1 MNASLPKLPIYI
13 NYLKTT
19 CIGLRLSQ
27 IMEKVHID
35 YPFLPMYCPETFKN
49 TDKGSMGKLVEKYL
63 FGIEPNNDPRP
74 DLGDIDIKCT
84 KFKKLK
90 NGHFNA
96 KERLTITNC
105 GNTNNYS
112 SFKEIADNEK
122 LSETKYFSKINK
134 GLLFVFENKTNILL
148 SIVQYQ
154 LTDLPNLYLE
164 QINEDYTTIH
174 NLVKTQGVTQ
184 KGQKYLH
191 IHPHGSGHGSG
202 NRAFG
207 FTNRFLT
214 YIVAY
219 YISLENNKPLEEVLL
234 SKGNSYFINKNFLK

>member
-1 MNASLPKLPIYI
+1 MNAKPPSKLPIYI
-13 NYLKTT
+13 NYLKT
-19 CIGLRLSQ
+19 CIGLQ
-27 IMEKVHID
+27 IISNLWKKFILD
-35 YPFLPMYCPETFKN
+35 YPFLPMYNVTETFKN
-49 TDKGSMGKLVEKYL
+49 TDKGSTGKLVEKYL
-63 FGIEPNNDPRP
+63 FGIEPNNDPCVQI
-74 DLGDIDIKCT
+74 LEIIDIKCT

-219 YISLENNKPLEEVLL
+219 YISLENNKPLRR
-234 SKGNSYFINKNFLK
+234 SPIIKR